1 MADKFV
7 AGWILVCI
15 VLVAARMRPVA
26 ADSNHFNACFE
37 GCHQHCKNDGHC
49 NVYCELTCDADCGSK
64 EAAAKNVSRGF
75 FVRANKAIGMTENG
89 DMKHELEVG
98 KDPKFQTESQLKKM
112 EKAKQNLPYNR
123 QCILYNMI
131 LFILTNHTLGY
142 LLFYTSHSQLPPNLP
157 RAKKNKINS
166 KHLE

>member
-64 EAAAKNVSRGF
+64 EAAAKCRSLGNTRTFNSP
-75 FVRANKAIGMTENG
+75 IELTELWG
-89 DMKHELEVG
+89 EMKSLASST
-98 KDPKFQTESQLKKM
+98 PMKFDQER
-112 EKAKQNLPYNR
+112 KQR
-123 QCILYNMI
+123 
-131 LFILTNHTLGY
+131 LFR
-142 LLFYTSHSQLPPNLP
+142 SS
-157 RAKKNKINS
+157 
-166 KHLE
+166 